1 MAFQFY
7 ARVSGLT
14 VGLGLITLLISTP
27 NIVWGAAF
35 SSATYRVTFN
45 STWSPETHPT
55 DNFPS
60 NAHYSPPIG
69 GVHNGNVSFWNAGEL
84 ASAGI
89 ESMAETGATG
99 TLSSEIQ
106 TAIAAGNALETM
118 EGNGLGSSTGT
129 VIIEQ
134 FSVNTNFPLVTLTSM
149 IAPSPDWFVGVSGVS
164 LLEDG
169 QWVQERQVVLFPY
182 DAGTDDG
189 DSYTSADAESTPH
202 QPIQS
207 LSGIAPFSEEPM
219 GTFTFT
225 LTSQESPTIY
235 AELERP
241 QQGQFVAG
249 GALIQGWAFGPE
261 GNPVTSVELFV
272 DGELFDAIPFG
283 SQRGDVA
290 DAFSQ
295 QGNALFSGFGI
306 STNYGLFSPGS
317 HTLTVRVVN
326 QGGDELSFTRQ
337 INVLKFGGFEFAD
350 IDLSGA
356 TISQQNGEIVISG
369 AQATSLLDGSQQTV
383 TIFLGWETGAQG
395 FVVTDIQ

>member
-1 MAFQFY
+1 M
-7 ARVSGLT
+7 
-14 VGLGLITLLISTP
+14 P
-27 NIVWGAAF
+27 N
-35 SSATYRVTFN
+35 
-45 STWSPETHPT
+45 
-55 DNFPS
+55 
-60 NAHYSPPIG
+60 SPPIG
-69 GVHNGNVSFWNAGEL
+69 GVHNGNVSFWNGGQL
-84 ASAGI
+84 ASPGI

-106 TAIAAGNALETM
+106 TAIDAGNALATM

-129 VIIEQ
+129 VIIEE
-134 FSVNTNFPLVTLTSM
+134 FPINTNFPLVTLTSM

-189 DSYTSADAESTPH
+189 DGYTAADAESNPH
-202 QPIQS
+202 QPISS
-207 LSGIAPFSEEPM
+207 LSGVTPFSDQPM

-241 QQGQFVAG
+241 TPGQFVAG
-249 GALIQGWAFGPE
+249 GALIKGWAGPD
-261 GNPVTSVELFV
+261 GNPVTQVELYV
-272 DGELFDAIPFG
+272 DGELFDTIPFG

-295 QGNALFSGFGI
+295 QASALFSGFGI
-306 STNYGLFSPGS
+306 STNYGVFSPGP
-317 HTLTVRVVN
+317 HTLEVRIVN
-326 QGGDELSFTRQ
+326 QGGDDLIFTRQ
-337 INVLKFGGFEFAD
+337 ITVLHFGGFEFVD

-356 TISQQNGEIVISG
+356 TIGQQGGEIVISG

-383 TIFLGWETGAQG
+383 TIYLGWATGTQG